1 MKSFAHTTPALVAAL
16 LDDPFYRAIVTD
28 FVADHDSAARVLGSY
43 FEYSLSEAERT
54 GRCILADNPQL
65 GASAWLLPRSTE
77 LEASESASKASFL
90 AATLG
95 PRGNSNYWRI
105 IEFMSPRAS
114 LSVPA
119 EAWYLSII
127 GIDPAAQG
135 QGIGAQLLM
144 PTLTEADAAGA
155 VCYLETFSPRNV
167 MFYER
172 LRFRSVAS
180 YLEPCTG
187 APYVIMR
194 RDACGAP

>member
-1 MKSFAHTTPALVAAL
+1 MRSFAHTTPALVAAL
-16 LDDPFYRAIVTD
+16 VDDPFYRALVAD
-28 FVADHDSAARVLGSY
+28 FVADHEAVARVLGSY

-54 GRCILADNPQL
+54 GRCIVADNPRL
-65 GASAWLLPRSTE
+65 GATAWLLPRSTE
-77 LEASESASKASFL
+77 VEANESASKASFL
-90 AATLG
+90 AAALG
-95 PRGNSNYWRI
+95 PRGHSNYWRI
-105 IEFMSPRAS
+105 IEFMSARAS

-135 QGIGAQLLM
+135 QGLGAQLLK
-144 PTLTEADAAGA
+144 PTLTEADSAAA

-167 MFYER
+167 KFYER

-194 RDACGAP
+194 RDV